1 MTKKKNEPPSSGI
14 LNEVNRQLNSGIDHP
29 NLLLPETASDLE
41 SGVIHVPLKIMS
53 TVSSLGSLLIDVTPD
68 NAHLL

>member
-1 MTKKKNEPPSSGI
+1 MTKKKNEPPSSVI
-14 LNEVNRQLNSGIDHP
+14 LNEVNRQLNSGTDRP
-29 NLLLPETASDLE
+29 TLLLPETASDLE